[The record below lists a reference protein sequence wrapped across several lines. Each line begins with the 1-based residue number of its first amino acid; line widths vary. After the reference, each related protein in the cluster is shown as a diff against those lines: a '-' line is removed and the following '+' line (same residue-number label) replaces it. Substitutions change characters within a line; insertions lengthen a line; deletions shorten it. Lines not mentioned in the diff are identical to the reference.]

1 MNRNDSFEVGKVFL
15 TELQNGKKF
24 IEGKFQNSHGEHIKA
39 SANGR
44 PANALFHSR

>member
-1 MNRNDSFEVGKVFL
+1 MNRNDSFEVGKVFFDRI
-15 TELQNGKKF
+15 TEWKKF

-44 PANALFHSR
+44 PANALFHSW